1 MNYLVSLSHNSYFLL
16 LISLLFF
23 KVELAV
29 YKSICFPLLSLRD
42 HDSDRD
48 YTSQPH
54 NHVDETSWLDLTH
67 EMRMEVM
74 CYLQD
79 QVFKELM
86 TSSCFLFLILTV
98 TSEDCYA
105 LRDGQNRAH
114 KEFSFL
120 NDSTGE
126 NHPLTNNTDTEFM
139 CARKKK
145 KLLWQAYFAF
155 CYPELLKLNTQFVY
169 GIRRVLTCL
178 LEITRPVLSPPNAIQ
193 RCLDPTVEYFL

>member
-1 MNYLVSLSHNSYFLL
+1 MLPPGLG
-16 LISLLFF
+16 
-23 KVELAV
+23 
-29 YKSICFPLLSLRD
+29 
-42 HDSDRD
+42 
-48 YTSQPH
+48 
-54 NHVDETSWLDLTH
+54 
-67 EMRMEVM
+67 
-74 CYLQD
+74 
-79 QVFKELM
+79 FKELM

-145 KLLWQAYFAF
+145 NF
-155 CYPELLKLNTQFVY
+155 CGKPTLHSVIQNYSNLILN
-169 GIRRVLTCL
+169 
-178 LEITRPVLSPPNAIQ
+178 LSMG
-193 RCLDPTVEYFL
+193 

>member
-1 MNYLVSLSHNSYFLL
+1 MLPPGLG
-16 LISLLFF
+16 
-23 KVELAV
+23 
-29 YKSICFPLLSLRD
+29 
-42 HDSDRD
+42 
-48 YTSQPH
+48 
-54 NHVDETSWLDLTH
+54 
-67 EMRMEVM
+67 
-74 CYLQD
+74 
-79 QVFKELM
+79 FKELM

-155 CYPELLKLNTQFVY
+155 CYLELLKLNTQFVY

-178 LEITRPVLSPPNAIQ
+178 LEITRPVLSPPNAI
-193 RCLDPTVEYFL
+193 